1 MNFNDFMS
9 LIFIGLFLTYITMI
23 AFQGFF
29 KIFDY
34 SYVDDVRLKINF
46 KNDS

>member
-1 MNFNDFMS
+1 MDFNDFMS
-9 LIFIGLFLTYITMI
+9 LIFVGLLMTTVVML

-34 SYVDDVRLKINF
+34 TYVDDVRLKVNF
-46 KNDS
+46 KNDG